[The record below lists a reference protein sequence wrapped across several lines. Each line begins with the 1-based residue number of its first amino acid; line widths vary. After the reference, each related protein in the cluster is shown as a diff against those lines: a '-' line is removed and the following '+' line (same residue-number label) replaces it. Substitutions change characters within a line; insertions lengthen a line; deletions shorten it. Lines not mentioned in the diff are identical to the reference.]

1 MNYIIKDEINILYE
15 INKAFVYLAN
25 EDEEIKKLNESLSKI
40 DIDKE
45 KYKKNNLK
53 SFYKFI
59 EKFKKINTVP
69 LDDIKFYFSEINDG
83 INESYLSIYEIFL
96 SNFNTDELIS
106 LKNLIENLSEEE
118 VKEFS
123 LKEVIKFIIET
134 FDDKTLNLSMSKQ
147 DFLKYLISSK
157 DFSYEAKWKLTV
169 LLEDSKNFLLKYFNI
184 LINSI
189 YDLKNLFMIFEKD
202 KNKFISDFKKE
213 LNKNENF
220 LTELGSF
227 KIDESTSLII
237 YPSIIDFRK
246 ILLLESTSPLI
257 EINEVNVC
265 YLGYKF
271 QELLT
276 LSQGKKNEEEILLE
290 KLKCISD
297 KSKYEILKI
306 LNNKPMYGQQIA
318 QKLNLTTATISYH
331 MNTLALNKLVTIN
344 KIDNKVYYH
353 LNKEEVSK
361 ICNLLQKNFN

>member
-213 LNKNENF
+213 LNKNENN
-220 LTELGSF
+220 TSKSLG
-227 KIDESTSLII
+227 
-237 YPSIIDFRK
+237 
-246 ILLLESTSPLI
+246 
-257 EINEVNVC
+257 N
-265 YLGYKF
+265 
-271 QELLT
+271 
-276 LSQGKKNEEEILLE
+276 
-290 KLKCISD
+290 
-297 KSKYEILKI
+297 
-306 LNNKPMYGQQIA
+306 A
-318 QKLNLTTATISYH
+318 
-331 MNTLALNKLVTIN
+331 
-344 KIDNKVYYH
+344 
-353 LNKEEVSK
+353 
-361 ICNLLQKNFN
+361 